1 MWVSWC
7 WGTEKHAY
15 KGCKSAH
22 KDKKKI
28 IVYAPLSMPQ
38 SLSGKKNP
46 AEN

>member
-15 KGCKSAH
+15 RGCKSAH
-22 KDKKKI
+22 KDKKI